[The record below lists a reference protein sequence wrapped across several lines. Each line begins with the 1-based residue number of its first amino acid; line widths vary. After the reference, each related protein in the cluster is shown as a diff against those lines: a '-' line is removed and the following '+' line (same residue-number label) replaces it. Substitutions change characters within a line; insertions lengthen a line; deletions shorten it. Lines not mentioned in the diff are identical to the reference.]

1 MQFYLPYIQIDSI
14 ETLHIISDHIKY
26 LKKLNLPNINFPCK
40 TLDIKRFIKQNKNL
54 NLCIYLFEAR
64 RNCNGSLQIFSDQ
77 KIGNGKQRIHL
88 LSYTL
93 YSNKKV
99 KNKYYF
105 WMKNINNTFR
115 QEKKRFLCLICY
127 NRFSSKHALNNHLI
141 KCESNSK
148 EVFPDPGTYIEYT
161 DILSAQQSSEINI
174 FGFADFESKLS
185 PIKDQNEC
193 KNM

>member
-1 MQFYLPYIQIDSI
+1 MCTKNLPNLSHPLLNNNNIFKIYNVGKESFIYAVLSALYSNR
-14 ETLHIISDHIKY
+14 LHRNVAHNIRPYKIFK
-26 LKKLNLPNINFPCK
+26 KKLNLANINFPCK

-115 QEKKRFLCLICY
+115 QE
-127 NRFSSKHALNNHLI
+127 
-141 KCESNSK
+141 
-148 EVFPDPGTYIEYT
+148 
-161 DILSAQQSSEINI
+161 
-174 FGFADFESKLS
+174 
-185 PIKDQNEC
+185 NEGATAR
-193 KNM
+193 